1 MAANLIGR
9 YIWEISELNRSR
21 HGLTLEELNER
32 WERSSLY
39 DGREIIR
46 KTWYSHRMQI
56 ASQFG
61 VFIECNKR
69 TNRYYIAYQDTIGSG
84 HQKPGERQGSL
95 LQRLQKEPTLPTPRF
110 QTSDPCIGRE

>member
-9 YIWEISELNRSR
+9 YIWEISELRRSR
-21 HGLTLEELNER
+21 HGLTLNELNER

-46 KTWYSHRMQI
+46 KTWYSHREQI

-61 VFIECNKR
+61 IIIECDKR
-69 TNRYYIAYQDTIGSG
+69 TNRYYIAYEDTIGR
-84 HQKPGERQGSL
+84 P
-95 LQRLQKEPTLPTPRF
+95 
-110 QTSDPCIGRE
+110 DI

>member
-9 YIWEISELNRSR
+9 YIWEISELRRSR
-21 HGLTLEELNER
+21 HGLTLNELNER

-46 KTWYSHRMQI
+46 KTWYSHREQI

-61 VFIECNKR
+61 IIIECDKR
-69 TNRYYIAYQDTIGSG
+69 TNRYYIAYEDTIGRPDIQNWLLNSFAVG
-84 HQKPGERQGSL
+84 NMLMQGKDL
-95 LQRLQKEPTLPTPRF
+95 K
-110 QTSDPCIGRE
+110 GRI